1 MAESKYKPLSFSTT
15 MRNPE
20 RIVFVLNEIKN
31 IWSSY
36 PDLRLCQLLENVKPN
51 KLHDMYYIEDEL
63 LVELL
68 HNHYKKGE

>member
-1 MAESKYKPLSFSTT
+1 

-20 RIVFVLNEIKN
+20 RIDFVLNEIKN

-51 KLHDMYYIEDEL
+51 NFHDMYYIEDEQL
-63 LVELL
+63 IKLL
-68 HNHYKKGE
+68 HNRYKKGE

>member
-1 MAESKYKPLSFSTT
+1 

-20 RIVFVLNEIKN
+20 RIDFVLNEIKN

-51 KLHDMYYIEDEL
+51 NLYDMYYIEDEL

>member
-1 MAESKYKPLSFSTT
+1 

-20 RIVFVLNEIKN
+20 RIDFILNEIKN

-51 KLHDMYYIEDEL
+51 NLYDMYYIEDEL

>member
-1 MAESKYKPLSFSTT
+1 

-20 RIVFVLNEIKN
+20 RIDFVLNEIKN

-51 KLHDMYYIEDEL
+51 NLHDMYYIEDEQL
-63 LVELL
+63 IKLL